1 MKLWLYLVYFLFPI
15 PLVFLML
22 LSLPL
27 PTAVTKFIINIL
39 DRIIFLK
46 LNSFISLYHFVTGLS
61 VLLFF
66 QLLSDSTKYSN
77 SSDMKQHSTNA
88 AGLSE
93 LKCMRW
99 RAERN
104 FWISAFSMTLWLIL
118 YKFRNLMKQVKS
130 D

>member
-1 MKLWLYLVYFLFPI
+1 MKLWLYFVYFLFPI
-15 PLVFLML
+15 PLVFLLL

-27 PTAVTKFIINIL
+27 PTAATKLILNIL

-46 LNSFISLYHFVTGLS
+46 LNSFISLYHFATGLS
-61 VLLFF
+61 ILLFF
-66 QLLSDSTKYSN
+66 QLLSDSTKYN
-77 SSDMKQHSTNA
+77 GTSDKHHSTNV

-118 YKFRNLMKQVKS
+118 YKFRNLMKQVKN